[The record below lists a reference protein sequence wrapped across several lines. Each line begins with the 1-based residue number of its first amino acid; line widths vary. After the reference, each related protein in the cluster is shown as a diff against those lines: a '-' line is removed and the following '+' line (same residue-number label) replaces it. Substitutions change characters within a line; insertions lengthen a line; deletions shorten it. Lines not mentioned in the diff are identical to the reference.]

1 MFRVKNKIIKEW
13 DSSQISTIFMKG
25 SADKIKFN
33 KLKTFQ
39 KNNAL
44 IQEQFPKNFLMREQF
59 HLIILQKKNL
69 GSKRILIW
77 NVKVKMKQKR
87 KLKRKN
93 LNRNKVSLEESLDL
107 QRRKTRKKKKK

>member
-44 IQEQFPKNFLMREQF
+44 MQEQFP
-59 HLIILQKKNL
+59 
-69 GSKRILIW
+69 
-77 NVKVKMKQKR
+77 
-87 KLKRKN
+87 
-93 LNRNKVSLEESLDL
+93 
-107 QRRKTRKKKKK
+107 

>member
-39 KNNAL
+39 KNNFL
-44 IQEQFPKNFLMREQF
+44 MTEQFHKNFLMREQF
-59 HLIILQKKNL
+59 HLIILQIKNL
-69 GSKRILIW
+69 GLKRIWIW
-77 NVKVKMKQKR
+77 NVKVKMKRKK

-93 LNRNKVSLEESLDL
+93 LNRNKVSSEESLDME
-107 QRRKTRKKKKK
+107 RRKNRKKKKK